1 MSPCDKSH
9 EDQIG
14 KLRPTRIVNHACSKV
29 WRNGIYKNIK
39 QFAEK
44 KINLLYSLLSKWKHG
59 FSHSAVHTRSRNNE
73 EASCIPDIKR
83 KVSFPPLHTIYIHY
97 LLRYWKLY
105 SWVLNGARW
114 LVNWKLDDKFEDMT
128 DFYPCLI
135 LNWWLIIPVR
145 KKSKSYVIN
154 QFGETPQTIHW

>member
-1 MSPCDKSH
+1 MRTKL
-9 EDQIG
+9 ENLDQLG
-14 KLRPTRIVNHACSKV
+14 LWTKLAAKYEEMESTKTLNNLLK
-29 WRNGIYKNIK
+29 
-39 QFAEK
+39 K

-135 LNWWLIIPVR
+135 LNWWLIILVR